1 MGLSVLLLSGHFLGV
16 GPLVFSEFKH
26 GPRSP
31 FKVVYEGAKL
41 EKLFCP
47 KNWGNEPKIRFFES
61 NEKFGHY
68 FSLNFFYNENI
79 LFAMFCTILMYGKNL
94 FSEIW
99 AKMLSVSQTARFLNQ
114 IFLQNKSMN

>member
-1 MGLSVLLLSGHFLGV
+1 MSGHFLGV

-31 FKVVYEGAKL
+31 YKVVYEGAKL

-79 LFAMFCTILMYGKNL
+79 ICYVLHN
-94 FSEIW
+94 SHVWE
-99 AKMLSVSQTARFLNQ
+99 
-114 IFLQNKSMN
+114 KSFF